1 MSSSEVVNL
10 SRLSVSQPSVKEL
23 TTGTCDESYVNG
35 RSQVIVDSAGLLVR
49 CAAGGDEHTRMS
61 MEGHVLNGS
70 AIASHTRGK
79 SVYSDP

>member
-23 TTGTCDESYVNG
+23 TTATCDESYVNG

-49 CAAGGDEHTRMS
+49 CAAGGDEHTRMVS
-61 MEGHVLNGS
+61 RSFL
-70 AIASHTRGK
+70 ILF
-79 SVYSDP
+79 